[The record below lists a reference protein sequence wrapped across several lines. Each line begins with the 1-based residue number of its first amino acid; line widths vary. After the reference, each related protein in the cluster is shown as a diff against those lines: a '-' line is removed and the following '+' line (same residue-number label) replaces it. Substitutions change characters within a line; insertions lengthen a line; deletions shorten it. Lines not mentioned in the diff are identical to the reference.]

1 MSAIHAIGKADGL
14 KSFEQVRD
22 IHLSSQ
28 LWSVENEFLTPT
40 FKTKRPAL
48 AKHFKDVIDAM
59 YDKLEWD
66 KSWTQVQF
74 KLVRDK
80 KSNFYATTV
89 TTLLKRTPFKGISD
103 SSIQFL

>member
-59 YDKLEWD
+59 YDKLE
-66 KSWTQVQF
+66 
-74 KLVRDK
+74 
-80 KSNFYATTV
+80 
-89 TTLLKRTPFKGISD
+89 
-103 SSIQFL
+103 